1 MFIES
6 IGMAAATPAAIKP
19 QQLSLPL
26 AKLFTLSRTASNH
39 DFLISILLLG
49 RWYDG
54 SAAAE
59 CWSFGDH
66 RVIPPISVEKMH
78 VLVVT
83 T

>member
-1 MFIES
+1 MYCPAKLQFFPRFSELLSYFYNSMHLMMFIDS

-49 RWYDG
+49 R
-54 SAAAE
+54 
-59 CWSFGDH
+59 
-66 RVIPPISVEKMH
+66 
-78 VLVVT
+78 
-83 T
+83 